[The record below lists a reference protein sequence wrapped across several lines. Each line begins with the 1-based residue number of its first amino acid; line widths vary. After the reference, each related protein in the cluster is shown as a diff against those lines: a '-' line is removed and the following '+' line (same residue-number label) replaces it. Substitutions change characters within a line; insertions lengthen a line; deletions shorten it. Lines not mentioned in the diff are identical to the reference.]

1 MRKSYSYQKNMILSL
16 KNFLLDILFPLQCLG
31 CKKEGKILCESCK
44 TTLPMLPPICIGCG
58 RMTPDKPPLPAGHTC
73 KRCKKETHISVFL
86 SPLPYRHPLVNRL
99 IHEYKY
105 RRIRMLAGVF
115 ADLLTRYIA
124 SYRIVFPKQT
134 LIIPIPLHPR
144 KQRVRGFNQAT
155 LMAHELSI
163 RFSLTIDTQTLT
175 RITATPPQAMLT
187 ARLRRENVQH
197 IFSAR
202 NTAALRGKNIILVD
216 DVKTT
221 GATLEQAAFVLKK
234 AGAKQ
239 IWTVTIAH

>member
-1 MRKSYSYQKNMILSL
+1 
-16 KNFLLDILFPLQCLG
+16 
-31 CKKEGKILCESCK
+31 
-44 TTLPMLPPICIGCG
+44 
-58 RMTPDKPPLPAGHTC
+58 
-73 KRCKKETHISVFL
+73 
-86 SPLPYRHPLVNRL
+86 
-99 IHEYKY
+99 
-105 RRIRMLAGVF
+105 MLAGVF